1 MTARTDLTPQQIA
14 RTGLA
19 ETYAAVDASNG
30 NQFAN
35 DGLMFLYVKNG
46 GVGSINVT
54 IGTPGTVDGLAVA
67 DLVVAVANGVNKM
80 IGPFP
85 VGIYNQAGGLVY
97 VDWSGGSSVTAAV
110 LRLG

>member
-1 MTARTDLTPQQIA
+1 MARATLTPQEVSRA
-14 RTGLA
+14 GL
-19 ETYAAVDASNG
+19 THTFAAVDAANG
-30 NQFAN
+30 NEFVN
-35 DGLMFLYVKNG
+35 DGKSVLYVKNA

-54 IGTPGTVDGLAVA
+54 ASTPGTVDGLAVA

-85 VGIYNQAGGLVY
+85 PGIYNQSDGKVY

-110 LRLG
+110 IRLP